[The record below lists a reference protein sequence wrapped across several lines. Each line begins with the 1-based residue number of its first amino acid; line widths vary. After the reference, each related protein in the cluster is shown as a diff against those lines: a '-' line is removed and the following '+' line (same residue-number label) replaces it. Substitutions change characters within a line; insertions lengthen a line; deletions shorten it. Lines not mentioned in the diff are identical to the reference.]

1 MAPLP
6 RYRPRQLA
14 LGPLEQEILAMLWQ
28 RGSATVKELLDEI
41 LADPDRDLSQATV
54 TTVLQRLANKGWVR
68 REPMGVA
75 RLGKGRK
82 GYVWHPQ
89 VNQQEA
95 TMLQSHR
102 QLEEFLA
109 ISNPEIVAAFADS
122 LDTSALDR
130 LDAIARRIRS
140 MRDAQG
146 GDDPC
151 I

>member
-28 RGSATVKELLDEI
+28 RGSATVKDLLDDI

-130 LDAIARRIRS
+130 LDAIARRLRS
-140 MRDAQG
+140 IRDAQG
-146 GDDPC
+146 EDDPC
-151 I
+151 T

>member
-28 RGSATVKELLDEI
+28 RGSATVKELLDDI

-122 LDTSALDR
+122 LDSSALDR

-140 MRDAQG
+140 IRDAQG

-151 I
+151 T

>member
-1 MAPLP
+1 
-6 RYRPRQLA
+6 
-14 LGPLEQEILAMLWQ
+14 MLWQ
-28 RGSATVKELLDEI
+28 RGSATVKEILDDI

-68 REPMGVA
+68 REQIGVA

-122 LDTSALDR
+122 LDASALER
-130 LDAIARRIRS
+130 LDAIARRLRS
-140 MRDAQG
+140 MRDAEE
-146 GDDPC
+146 DEPC
-151 I
+151 T